1 MAINSLTGASATTT
15 STQSTS
21 SAASQTVDEAQS
33 RFMKLLVTQM
43 QNQDPLNPMDNA
55 TLTTQIAQLNTV
67 TGINQL
73 NTSMQSLLGGFQ
85 AGQALQSASLIGR
98 TVLVPAT
105 SMALSQ
111 GQASFTLDLAQAAD
125 AVQLTVSDSSGQVV
139 RKQQLGALPVGQQE
153 LTWDGKTDAG
163 ATAPDGRYSFAV
175 EASAAGKKVAATT
188 LALGQV
194 ASVSLANN
202 AVSLAI
208 PALGNVALADVR
220 QVR

>member
-1 MAINSLTGASATTT
+1 MAINSLTGAGATTT
-15 STQSTS
+15 GTQSTS
-21 SAASQTVDEAQS
+21 STANQTIDEAQS

-43 QNQDPLNPMDNA
+43 KNQDPLNPMDNA

-85 AGQALQSASLIGR
+85 SGQALQSASLIGC

-111 GQASFTLDLAQAAD
+111 GQAAFTLDLAQAAD
-125 AVQLTVSDSSGQVV
+125 AVQLTVRDSKGQLV
-139 RKQQLGALPVGQQE
+139 RQQQLGALPAGQKE

-163 ATAPDGRYSFAV
+163 TTAADGRYSFAV
-175 EASAAGKKVAATT
+175 EASNGGKKVATTT

-194 ASVSLANN
+194 ASVSLASG

-208 PALGNVALADVR
+208 PALGNVALSDVR